1 MTLMSTVFTS
11 TAHLGLRDLEVCYV
25 RYRQSDGGASL
36 AIYWV

>member
-1 MTLMSTVFTS
+1 MALMSTVCRS

-25 RYRQSDGGASL
+25 HYRQSVGGASL